1 MDTKGKLASAF
12 LFYLFYKSKGVQNF
26 KNNATFLLYN
36 FDNIVIYKNLYQS
49 LILSNIYTALK
60 IIPYIS
66 NKITTGISSATEGL
80 SQSLNKYDYDIE
92 GIFKENNVDINKN
105 SIPKIKSEVQLITLP
120 EQLRES
126 EKGKIAN
133 NKVSG
138 TIYADTA
145 LGQTKRRTELF
156 LSRIFHLYYL
166 TNPLHPDVF
175 PSLRYLERNL
185 INFTLK
191 LFSADSEND
200 VVY

>member
-1 MDTKGKLASAF
+1 ML
-12 LFYLFYKSKGVQNF
+12 
-26 KNNATFLLYN
+26 
-36 FDNIVIYKNLYQS
+36 
-49 LILSNIYTALK
+49 
-60 IIPYIS
+60 
-66 NKITTGISSATEGL
+66 
-80 SQSLNKYDYDIE
+80 
-92 GIFKENNVDINKN
+92 
-105 SIPKIKSEVQLITLP
+105 

-145 LGQTKRRTELF
+145 RGQTKRRTELF

-175 PSLRYLERNL
+175 PSLRYIERNL

-191 LFSADSEND
+191 LFNADLEKARGVLTTGVPKVFFLLVKPIATTVRKKKGIDNPEMIVPNTIHPAFDKSSTLSWNKGYENTILL
-200 VVY
+200 